1 MGNPSV
7 NPVNNNDHHNND
19 NNNNDNDN
27 NDNNDKNNKNKN
39 NNNDSNNNKSNTPS
53 VSPVESGPSCAKPGL
68 VKFAA
73 CEVASNRFVAI
84 LDTRSAAEKAFLSSM
99 LSLNNRLLAGAV
111 VRNATRKAAMV
122 EALRGAKDEARPL
135 AKLLVASAIRRAG
148 A

>member
-1 MGNPSV
+1 
-7 NPVNNNDHHNND
+7 
-19 NNNNDNDN
+19 
-27 NDNNDKNNKNKN
+27 
-39 NNNDSNNNKSNTPS
+39 
-53 VSPVESGPSCAKPGL
+53 
-68 VKFAA
+68 
-73 CEVASNRFVAI
+73 NRFVAI

-148 A
+148 ASLTPLRLAATRGHLGVVRALRQR